1 MQFKNEVEEPNVTVE
16 FSTPVSA
23 CLVSSVYIV
32 ACKNSGFSSLF
43 PSRDIS

>member
-23 CLVSSVYIV
+23 CLVTSVYFTY
-32 ACKNSGFSSLF
+32 CSLQKQ
-43 PSRDIS
+43 PLLLAIPL